1 MATDVTLYLLKP
13 GDQTHSTLAVGRYS
27 IREIESGQTLDSM
40 KCLGID
46 VEAREPQ
53 PPLTVPDADGQLHP
67 LTVLWLQLE
76 VTVFTQTT
84 PRRQVGLVHINQE
97 DMLPLG
103 PGSVGRATWTWEVR
117 PEDVEVV
124 EQARSTQPTA
134 PIYFG
139 VDISGIG
146 KLVDDTGRL
155 CDLVAVRSY
164 NHQIKVEL
172 SQWDRLL
179 QTLGYSTP
187 PSEAALVS
195 RGSREHPTWTEA
207 SERLANARLHL
218 RHGEDYDALR
228 ECLSTLEG
236 LLSAPYNAASWKTHL
251 TSLQDQKAAGLA
263 ELFSGFATFCNKIGH
278 HRSRNDRNVATDLA
292 QMPLDHWETELALG
306 IAQFMTTYALR
317 LRSRDVLAQQSTP
330 APKEEAT
337 TKNAST

>member
-13 GDQTHSTLAVGRYS
+13 GDQTYPTQAVGRYS

-40 KCLGID
+40 KYLGIE

-53 PPLTVPDADGQLHP
+53 PPLMVPDADGQLHP

-76 VTVFTQTT
+76 VTVFTQTAS
-84 PRRQVGLVHINQE
+84 RRQVGLVHIDQE

-103 PGSVGRATWTWEVR
+103 PGSVGRAIWKWEVR
-117 PEDVEVV
+117 PEDLEVV
-124 EQARSTQPTA
+124 DQARSTQPTA
-134 PIYFG
+134 PIYFR

-155 CDLVAVRSY
+155 RDLVAVRSY
-164 NHQIKVEL
+164 KPQIKVEL

-195 RGSREHPTWTEA
+195 RGSREHRAWTEA
-207 SERLANARLHL
+207 TERLTNARLHL

-263 ELFSGFATFCNKIGH
+263 ELFSGFATFCNKVGH

-317 LRSRDVLAQQSTP
+317 LRSSGVLAEQS
-330 APKEEAT
+330 APEPKTELAT
-337 TKNAST
+337 ENTSA